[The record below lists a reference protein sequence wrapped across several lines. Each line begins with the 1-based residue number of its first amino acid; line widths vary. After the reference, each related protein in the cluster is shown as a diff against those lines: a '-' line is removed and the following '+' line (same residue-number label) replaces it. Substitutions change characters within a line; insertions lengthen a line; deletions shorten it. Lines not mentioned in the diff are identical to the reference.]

1 MEAQKRAGELW
12 AYVEELRPGIERAL
26 AAHLPCAPAHVGARF
41 NDALRYALFPGG
53 KRLRPV
59 LTVLGAE
66 LVGAGSPASVLR
78 AAAAVEYVHS
88 SSLIFDDLPCM
99 DDAAERRGRASLH
112 LRYGEGLAVL
122 VALALLNASY
132 GLIFD
137 GDEASRDR
145 AVSAHAELVA
155 CVGTQGM
162 VTGQTLDL
170 LDARPRPFKG
180 ANGGTNGNGKAANA
194 NGKGNGARGL
204 VGVEPNGNG
213 FAVPAG
219 AGGLDAFRCDAYD
232 DVRNLKTSALM
243 RLALRL
249 GAILSGARERQ
260 LDALSRFAELLGQ
273 AYQLSDD
280 VLDLAEDAALS
291 AGGLRPPTLAL
302 KRGAQDARLRIATL
316 VAQAKQVLADEF
328 GPARPARL
336 LGHVADY
343 IATRE

>member
-12 AYVEELRPGIERAL
+12 SYVEELRPVIERAL
-26 AAHLPCAPAHVGARF
+26 AARLPCAPAHVDGRF

-66 LVGAGSPASVLR
+66 LVGAESRAPVLR
-78 AAAAVEYVHS
+78 AAVAVEYVHT

-112 LRYGEGLAVL
+112 RRYGEGLAVL

-137 GDEASRDR
+137 GDDVSRER

-162 VTGQTLDL
+162 VTGQTLDI
-170 LDARPRPFKG
+170 LDAAPRPLKG
-180 ANGGTNGNGKAANA
+180 ASG
-194 NGKGNGARGL
+194 NGKGNGARAN
-204 VGVEPNGNG
+204 VAGVEAGDG
-213 FAVPAG
+213 FAARVG
-219 AGGLDAFRCDAYD
+219 ANGYDAFRRDDYDA
-232 DVRNLKTSALM
+232 VRNLKTSALM

-273 AYQLSDD
+273 AYQISDD
-280 VLDLAEDAALS
+280 VLDLAEDAALA
-291 AGGLRPPTLAL
+291 AGGLRPSTLAL
-302 KRGAQDARLRIATL
+302 KRGAHDARLRVASL
-316 VAQAKQVLADEF
+316 VAQAKHVLADEF

-336 LGHVADY
+336 LGQVADY
-343 IATRE
+343 IATRKS